1 MFFTSFYGLDEYTPA
16 GYLGLRGNGTSGWF
30 GWPTDPKME
39 ELRDGWFQ
47 APDLPAQQVIA
58 TQMQAHAFDT
68 VPFLPLGEYLQ
79 PTCYST
85 GLKGVLKGMPL
96 FWNVERA

>member
-1 MFFTSFYGLDEYTPA
+1 MFHTWHAGADCINPAAYTA
-16 GYLGLRGNGTSGWF
+16 IRANGDKAWF

-39 ELRDGWFQ
+39 ELRDSWFQ
-47 APDLPAQQVIA
+47 APDLAAQRSIGAEIQG
-58 TQMQAHAFDT
+58 HAFTT

-79 PTCYST
+79 PTVYST
-85 GLKGVLKGMPL
+85 SLKGVLKGMPL